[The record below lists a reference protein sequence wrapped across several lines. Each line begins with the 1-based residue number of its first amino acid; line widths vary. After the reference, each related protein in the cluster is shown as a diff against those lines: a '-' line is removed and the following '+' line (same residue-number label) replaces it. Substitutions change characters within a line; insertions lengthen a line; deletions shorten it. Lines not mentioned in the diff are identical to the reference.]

1 MAKYNFNLRK
11 SSSERETAINL
22 IVRWNN
28 NRLMYSTRESI
39 KPKFWETDKEKKNF
53 QRAKETRQFPEYPE
67 FNLRLDHIESTAKSA
82 FRQFQNDN
90 GGRQPSI
97 EELKEILDIKL
108 RDVEVKKKQN
118 LFQFIE
124 QYIEEAKGRTHSK
137 TGKKLSRFTIH
148 MYNRSFETV
157 RDFSSKYKI
166 RTDFDTIDL
175 TWYYQYLNY
184 LTKDL
189 QLANN
194 TAGSRIRD
202 LKIFLNDAVERG
214 LNTNLAFKSKKFK
227 KIVEDTYEIYLT
239 ENELLELE
247 NLDLSWNQKLDR
259 TRDLFILG
267 CWTGLRYGDFSNL
280 EKQNIHEDYIEV
292 KTRKTGA
299 SVIIPIHK
307 SVRKIIEKYKSVT
320 HNSLPPSLSNVVMN
334 RYLKQLGSMIPCL
347 HEDIKKTITKG
358 GVFQEFYKKKY
369 ELLKTHTARRSFSS
383 NAYKSGLSTIA
394 IRQITS
400 HKSDVTLMRYIKI
413 SPHEHADIV
422 REHWKKQGN
431 I

>member
-1 MAKYNFNLRK
+1 MAKFNFNLRK
-11 SSSERETAINL
+11 ASSDRATAINL
-22 IVRWNN
+22 IIRWNN

-82 FRQFQNDN
+82 FRQFQNDR

-118 LFQFIE
+118 LFDFIE

-148 MYNRSFETV
+148 MYKRSLETL
-157 RDFSSKYKI
+157 RDFSTKYRI

-175 TWYYQYLNY
+175 TFYYQYLSY

-214 LNTNLAFKSKKFK
+214 LNTNMAFKSKKFK

-239 ENELLELE
+239 ETELQEME
-247 NLDLSWNQKLDR
+247 ELDLSWNKKLDR

-267 CWTGLRYGDFSNL
+267 CWTGLRFYDYTHL
-280 EKQNIHEDYIEV
+280 EKQNIGEDNIEI
-292 KTRKTGA
+292 KTSKTGEP
-299 SVIIPIHK
+299 VVIPIHK
-307 SVRKIIEKYKSVT
+307 SVRKILNKYKGVT

-334 RYLKQLGSMIPCL
+334 KHLKELGKLIPSL
-347 HEDIKKTITKG
+347 HEEVKKTITKG
-358 GVFQEFYKKKY
+358 GVFMEFYKKKY

-383 NAYKSGLSTIA
+383 NAYKSGLSTIT
-394 IRQITS
+394 IMRITS
-400 HKSDVTLMRYIKI
+400 HRTEQNFMRYIKLT
-413 SPHEHADIV
+413 PDEFANQV
-422 REHWKKQGN
+422 RDHWEKSGS